1 MKKRVLLSSVLT
13 IALCLCLIAGSTFA
27 LFEKKAEVNIV
38 ATAGKLDVTATI
50 EDGKVFT
57 QSEGDTVEFGRTGG
71 FENGGSA
78 IVTDDNHIVVSGM
91 TPGDAL
97 KFNVDVTNKSN
108 IKTEYRVV
116 WNSVAPADAAT
127 TDLASA
133 LKVQVFVGSEELG
146 MSDKVS
152 EYYEAAAAADAV
164 NGEVVTTFTVI
175 VTFPNDAGNDNLPP
189 EQQIPD
195 NDTYQGAVANLNF
208 IVEAV
213 QGNHDA
219 SSTTTTP

>member
-57 QSEGDTVEFGRTGG
+57 QSAGDTVEFGRDGG
-71 FENGGSA
+71 FANGGFAQVDADSKQ
-78 IVTDDNHIVVSGM
+78 ITVSGM

-108 IKTEYRVV
+108 IKTQYRVV
-116 WNSVAPADAAT
+116 WSSTAPADPVT

-133 LKVQVFVGSEELG
+133 LKVQVFVKEEELN
-146 MSDKVS
+146 MADKES
-152 EYYEAAAAADAV
+152 AYYEAPAATTAD
-164 NGEVVTTFTVI
+164 GEVVTTFTVI
-175 VTFPNDAGNDNLPP
+175 VTFPNDADDDTL
-189 EQQIPD
+189 PD
-195 NDTYQGAVANLNF
+195 NDTFQGAVANLNF

-213 QGNHDA
+213 QDNGVPE
-219 SSTTTTP
+219 TTTP